1 MKEKIIIVFKSILFI
16 LFISFYP
23 YLLFQAERGE
33 LTGILDAIGTVL
45 WAITL
50 IVGMITVFIWV
61 LKKLGFIENER
72 SNKKKY

>member
-1 MKEKIIIVFKSILFI
+1 MKKIIIIAFKSIFFI

-33 LTGILDAIGTVL
+33 LTGVLDTIGTIL
-45 WAITL
+45 WGITL

-61 LKKLGFIENER
+61 SKKLGFIEKE
-72 SNKKKY
+72 